1 MELRY
6 RKENRFPANSALLI
20 RRREAHSSPLHAH
33 DFFELEIVVECTGK
47 QILNGKEYTFGKG
60 NYWLLNPADFHQ
72 VLPNTDA
79 VVWNIG
85 FDETLI
91 PESLLETV
99 YGGQYKSLQLLEED
113 DLRRVDTAA
122 QLLKEE
128 HERSGT
134 IRPLME
140 YLLRTVLRESPQPE
154 QLQPVRKALL
164 YLETHFR
171 ENPSLADIA
180 QQACLSPEYFCSQF
194 KQLTG
199 MTYLQYLNQRKIN
212 CAKMLLENGLSVTET
227 CFSAGFGSLSGFLYT
242 FRQATGMS
250 PSAYKN
256 SFKNKHP

>member
-1 MELRY
+1 MDLRY
-6 RKENRFPANSALLI
+6 KKENRFPANSALMI
-20 RRREAHSSPLHAH
+20 RKRKAHIAPLHAH
-33 DFFELEIVVECTGK
+33 DFFELEIVVEGTGS
-47 QILNGKEYTFGKG
+47 QIFNGKEYAFRKG
-60 NYWLLNPADFHQ
+60 SYWLLNPADFHQ

-79 VVWNIG
+79 VFWNIG

-91 PESLLETV
+91 PEPMLESI
-99 YGGQYKSLQLLEED
+99 YSGQFQPIQVLDESE
-113 DLRRVDTAA
+113 LRRIDTVA

-128 HERSGT
+128 QERNGI

-140 YLLRTVLRESPQPE
+140 YLLAIAIRDMPQPK
-154 QLQPVRKALL
+154 QLRPIRKALM

-199 MTYLQYLNQRKIN
+199 MTYLQYLNQRKVN
-212 CAKMLLENGLSVTET
+212 CAKMLLESGLSVTET

-242 FRQATGMS
+242 FRQTTGMS
-250 PSAYKN
+250 PSAYKDCI
-256 SFKNKHP
+256 KQK

>member
-33 DFFELEIVVECTGK
+33 DFFELEIVVEGTGK

-99 YGGQYKSLQLLEED
+99 YGGQYKSLQLLEEENVAICPASAFGPAYNKIVRLSYATSLED
-113 DLRRVDTAA
+113 IRFAM
-122 QLLKEE
+122 E
-128 HERSGT
+128 H
-134 IRPLME
+134 ME
-140 YLLRTVLRESPQPE
+140 KF
-154 QLQPVRKALL
+154 VRKILD
-164 YLETHFR
+164 E
-171 ENPSLADIA
+171 
-180 QQACLSPEYFCSQF
+180 
-194 KQLTG
+194 K
-199 MTYLQYLNQRKIN
+199 K
-212 CAKMLLENGLSVTET
+212 
-227 CFSAGFGSLSGFLYT
+227 
-242 FRQATGMS
+242 
-250 PSAYKN
+250 
-256 SFKNKHP
+256 